1 MRRPRFLLTFVTAS
15 NLFSLFK
22 ISLENFFK
30 VRFYVYKH
38 LSIQPSELNEMEYY
52 EYFYIV
58 KDLIEDLKKENEANK
73 GQQEAASGMTS
84 GMKAPNIKV
93 PSIKIPK
100 M

>member
-1 MRRPRFLLTFVTAS
+1 
-15 NLFSLFK
+15 
-22 ISLENFFK
+22 
-30 VRFYVYKH
+30 
-38 LSIQPSELNEMEYY
+38 MEYY

-93 PSIKIPK
+93 PNIKVPK